1 MFRKINLELEEI
13 GLAIV
18 GFSSILHV
26 QTQTWENSFQRE
38 NQMQHIIEPHVNR
51 RKLQENWLEISESI
65 GRNQEAA
72 SVRFKDEI
80 AARPDDG
87 WGYCCAGVRLIVVEP
102 SN

>member
-38 NQMQHIIEPHVNR
+38 NQMQHIIEATRESPEVA
-51 RKLQENWLEISESI
+51 RKLAGNQRVDRPKPRGGI
-65 GRNQEAA
+65 GPVQ
-72 SVRFKDEI
+72 
-80 AARPDDG
+80 G
-87 WGYCCAGVRLIVVEP
+87 
-102 SN
+102 